1 MLGWSIH
8 VFPANASGS
17 HDSPDLVCSWQ
28 TGLGGTDWLN
38 RMVEARRALM
48 VRWGGYPSAYVMRW
62 EDLLPELL
70 QQPRPYE
77 GPTVIGE
84 DYVMEQGWWQ
94 GKKVNVEALKRCQPN
109 TIMQVNAWDQ
119 S

>member
-8 VFPANASGS
+8 VFPANASGR

-38 RMVEARRALM
+38 RMVEERRALM
-48 VRWGGYPSAYVMRW
+48 VSWGGYPCAYVMRW
-62 EDLLPELL
+62 DDLLPELL

-94 GKKVNVEALKRCQPN
+94 GKKVNVEALKRCQPD
-109 TIMQVNAWDQ
+109 TIMRVNAWDQ

>member
-8 VFPANASGS
+8 VFPANASGR

-28 TGLGGTDWLN
+28 TGLSGTDWLN
-38 RMVEARRALM
+38 RMVEERRALM
-48 VRWGGYPSAYVMRW
+48 VSWGGYPCAYVMRW
-62 EDLLPELL
+62 DDLLPELL
-70 QQPRPYE
+70 QQPKPYQ

-94 GKKVNVEALKRCQPN
+94 DKKVNPEALKRCKSD